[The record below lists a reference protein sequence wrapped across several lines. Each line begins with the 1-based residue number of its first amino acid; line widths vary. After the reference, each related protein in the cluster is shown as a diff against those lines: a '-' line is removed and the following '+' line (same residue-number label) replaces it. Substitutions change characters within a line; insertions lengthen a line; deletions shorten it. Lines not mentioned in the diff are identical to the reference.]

1 MTLPPDIAG
10 EVRARA
16 KRERVSLAFLAT
28 RAMRAWLEDEEDK
41 YLSAIGD
48 AIAEN
53 PGRLY
58 THEEVWG
65 KIKAKR

>member
-1 MTLPPDIAG
+1 MTLTPDMAK

-16 KRERVSLAFLAT
+16 KRERVSLAFIAA

-58 THEEVWG
+58 THEEVWS
-65 KIKAKR
+65 KIKVKQ